1 MEDLYSQLVNSS
13 EKEFER
19 IFSELMVKK
28 YKQDYCPTLAWGRIG
43 DKGVDGVL
51 YGNIAFAIYG
61 PKEYKDKNALT
72 KIKKDHKVFIEQ
84 RELGYWED
92 ITELRFVIKN
102 TRQGVTPT
110 VIHLI
115 NQLNKE
121 DDSVK
126 KYSWTMENIYND
138 VGGFIVP
145 KLPYETIN
153 NLYSDVIFLRE
164 EYKKLREIYIGLG
177 KNSNVLFDP
186 KMQSEGIQWYNR
198 FEQIHNVN
206 CDIYKITYDFY
217 KYFEDLNLI
226 EYITQLIEL
235 RPPFEYNICT
245 NIYTIYDGFERLV
258 DDKKYN
264 RINEICQVIL
274 DKLNE
279 ILNR

>member
-1 MEDLYSQLVNSS
+1 MEDLFSQLVKSS
-13 EKEFER
+13 EQEFER

-51 YGNIAFAIYG
+51 YGTIAFAIYG
-61 PKEYKDKNALT
+61 PKEYKDRNALT
-72 KIKKDHKVFIEQ
+72 KIKKDYDTFIKQ
-84 RELGYWED
+84 RELGYWQG

-102 TRQGVTPT
+102 TQPGVTPT
-110 VIHLI
+110 VINLI
-115 NQLNKE
+115 DKLNNE
-121 DDSVK
+121 DDGVK
-126 KYSWTMENIYND
+126 KYPWTMENIYND
-138 VGGFIVP
+138 VGEFMVP

-153 NLYSDVIFLRE
+153 NLYSDIIFLRE
-164 EYKKLREIYIGLG
+164 EYKKLREIYIELG
-177 KNSNVLFDP
+177 KNPNILFDI
-186 KMQSEGIQWYNR
+186 KMESEGIQWYNR
-198 FEQIHNVN
+198 FEQIHYVN
-206 CDIYKITYDFY
+206 CDIHKITYDFY

-235 RPPFEYNICT
+235 RPPFIYD
-245 NIYTIYDGFERLV
+245 IYTIHDGFERLV

-279 ILNR
+279 MLNR